1 MFHNAGMREKLN
13 QSQSERLAVSVP
25 ELAELLGISQ
35 RHVWKLVARGV
46 LQPVRLGRSVRFLRS
61 DVLAVLETLKR

>member
-1 MFHNAGMREKLN
+1 MSIERNTSNA
-13 QSQSERLAVSVP
+13 ERLALSVP

>member
-1 MFHNAGMREKLN
+1 MSIERNTSNA
-13 QSQSERLAVSVP
+13 ERLALSVP

-46 LQPVRLGRSVRFLRS
+46 LQPVRLGRSVRFLRG

>member
-1 MFHNAGMREKLN
+1 MKANPTNL
-13 QSQSERLAVSVP
+13 ERLALSVS

-46 LQPVRLGRSVRFLRS
+46 LRPVRLGRSVRFLRS

>member
-1 MFHNAGMREKLN
+1 MREKLN